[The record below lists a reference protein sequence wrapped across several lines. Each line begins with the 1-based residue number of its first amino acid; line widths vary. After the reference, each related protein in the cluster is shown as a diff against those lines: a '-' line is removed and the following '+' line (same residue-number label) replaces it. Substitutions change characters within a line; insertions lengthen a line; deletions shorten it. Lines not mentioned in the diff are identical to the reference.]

1 MTRRDYKCP
10 ECKIL
15 YETRATIGEEIYSLL
30 CPKCGTLMERYF
42 GNTRDIAIN
51 YGYRESRYYN
61 DADARI
67 AQYQFTNL

>member
-1 MTRRDYKCP
+1 MTRRDYRCP
-10 ECKIL
+10 ECKTL
-15 YETRATIGEEIYSLL
+15 YEAWRTLSENPLIL
-30 CPKCGTLMERYF
+30 CPECGTLMERYF
-42 GNTRDIAIN
+42 GNTREIAIN

>member
-1 MTRRDYKCP
+1 MTRRDYRCP
-10 ECKIL
+10 TCG
-15 YETRATIGEEIYSLL
+15 RVEEIQCSLEERVARICL
-30 CPKCGTLMERYF
+30 NCGIHMQRYF
-42 GNTRDIAIN
+42 GGTREMAIN